1 MIELQSRTSHF
12 RNRIRSMKLPASLG
26 AGVYTIVH
34 FCMIAFC
41 VVGDASAQDSAGSR
55 AVQEI
60 FRSYHETYLTLFPI
74 EATNFGDNRYNDRL
88 MIDIAL
94 DFLAKERQF
103 YRSTQDKLA
112 AVDLNSCSEV
122 EQLMAKILKYELDI
136 RLEGMEF
143 QYERIPLHQFDGLH
157 LFFGQLGSGSG
168 SQPFKTVKDYD
179 AWIQRIDGF
188 CVWLRAAKDQ
198 FQIGIRDGYVLPRSL
213 VMKMIPQFSDPS
225 IASEKI
231 EDCLFW
237 GPIKSLPDSFSK
249 EEQNRLK
256 NTYETALR
264 NKLIP
269 AYKEFGKFLENEYL
283 PKSRASSGIG
293 SLPGGEAQYRY
304 WVRYWTTT
312 SLTPDEIFS
321 IGETEVARILGE
333 MKATQAKMGFQ
344 GTLPEFFSDLRSN
357 PALMPYSEAKQVLAD
372 FAAIQSKIEPQLDR
386 LFLNK
391 PKTRFE
397 IRRTEAFREATAS
410 AEYMPGSA
418 DGRRPGIFY
427 VPIPEVSK
435 FNVTSGMESL
445 FLHEAIPGHHYQI
458 SLQQENASLP
468 DFAKFLWYGA
478 YGEGWALYC
487 ETLGE
492 ELGLYADPKQ
502 KIGALGDEMHRAI
515 RLVVDVGLHVKGWS
529 REKAIEYMMAN
540 EAISEQSAVAEIE
553 RYMAMPGQ
561 ALSYKIGQLKL
572 RELRA
577 KYEKKLKGK
586 FSLAEFH
593 HQILKDGGMPLTILE
608 GRLDLWAEKQ

>member
-1 MIELQSRTSHF
+1 MIESLL
-12 RNRIRSMKLPASLG
+12 RIVRAV
-26 AGVYTIVH
+26 VYVSGY
-34 FCMIAFC
+34 FCIMGNVYAE
-41 VVGDASAQDSAGSR
+41 DSAASR
-55 AVQEI
+55 AMQEV

-88 MIDIAL
+88 MIDIAP

-103 YRSTQDKLA
+103 YRSTLEKLV
-112 AVDLNSCSEV
+112 AVDQRSCTEV
-122 EQLMAKILKYELDI
+122 EQLMAKILKYELEV
-136 RLEGMEF
+136 RLEGMTF
-143 QYERIPLHQFDGLH
+143 QHERIPLHQFDGLH
-157 LFFGQLGSGSG
+157 LFFGQLGSGTG
-168 SQPFKTVKDYD
+168 SQPFKSVKDYES
-179 AWIQRIDGF
+179 WLQRIDGF
-188 CVWLRAAKDQ
+188 CIWLRAAKDQ
-198 FQIGIRDGYVLPRSL
+198 FQTGIRDGYVLPRSL
-213 VMKMIPQFSDPS
+213 VVKMIPQFSDPS

-237 GPIKSLPDSFSK
+237 GPIKSLPDTFSRDD
-249 EEQNRLK
+249 QDRLK
-256 NTYETALR
+256 RAFETTLR
-264 NKLIP
+264 DKLIP
-269 AYKEFGKFLENEYL
+269 AYKEFGKFLEIEYL
-283 PKSRASSGIG
+283 PKSRATSGLS
-293 SLPGGEAQYRY
+293 SLPGGEEQYRY

-312 SLTPDEIFS
+312 ALTPHEIYS
-321 IGETEVARILGE
+321 IGESEVARILGE

-344 GTLPEFFSDLRSN
+344 GSLPEFFSDLRSN
-357 PALMPYSEAKQVLAD
+357 PALMPYTEAKQVLAD
-372 FAAIQSKIEPQLDR
+372 FASIQAKIEPQLDR
-386 LFLNK
+386 LFLSK

-410 AEYMPGSA
+410 AEYMPGSS

-445 FLHEAIPGHHYQI
+445 FLHEAIPGHHYQV

-468 DFAKFLWYGA
+468 EFAKFLWYGA

-492 ELGLYADPKQ
+492 ELGLYTDPKQ

-529 REKAIEYMMAN
+529 REKAIDYMMAN
-540 EAISEQSAVAEIE
+540 EAISEQAAVAEIE

-577 KYEKKLKGK
+577 RYEKKLKDK
-586 FSLAEFH
+586 FSLAQFH

-608 GRLDLWAEKQ
+608 GRLDTWAEKQMTK